1 MSSVVLLPLDPVPP
15 PPGAVPTLAAVE
27 RETAARLGPFYWL
40 QATAGTASTIVVE
53 SARSNAPIGGYEG
66 LWALR
71 RDAVRAADRVRTV
84 DRVDGPSGSLV
95 VDFPYEDAPVA
106 GEWVELHHLH
116 PDQQLRTDVLAGLR
130 RCYLLDSFEVPPPAG
145 AYAYANG
152 NGYGA
157 RAVIREVNGNG
168 NGPWLVLPQQESGP
182 PVVSSFAQP
191 ALQSGGST
199 VADLTAVAF
208 WLTSARQILGV
219 AVNAEMIPQLER
231 WGRASGGWSA
241 YANRGRVYLAAPGGA
256 VAAGPLEVRAYRDA
270 FGIVGGLDDPR
281 GPTDDDDELAV
292 PVEYAAALAHIEAWR
307 RHSDRLEASAAEGR
321 FATQEMAAAEASRCA
336 AKFADFLFRPQT
348 ERGDSIASPWSASRG
363 GGSVNGLGGTGALA
377 GAVVNRG
384 W

>member
-1 MSSVVLLPLDPVPP
+1 M
-15 PPGAVPTLAAVE
+15 
-27 RETAARLGPFYWL
+27 
-40 QATAGTASTIVVE
+40 
-53 SARSNAPIGGYEG
+53 
-66 LWALR
+66 
-71 RDAVRAADRVRTV
+71 
-84 DRVDGPSGSLV
+84 
-95 VDFPYEDAPVA
+95 
-106 GEWVELHHLH
+106 
-116 PDQQLRTDVLAGLR
+116 
-130 RCYLLDSFEVPPPAG
+130 
-145 AYAYANG
+145 
-152 NGYGA
+152 
-157 RAVIREVNGNG
+157 
-168 NGPWLVLPQQESGP
+168 
-182 PVVSSFAQP
+182 SSFAQP
-191 ALQSGGST
+191 ALQSGGAT

-256 VAAGPLEVRAYRDA
+256 VSAGPLEVRAYRDA

-321 FATQEMAAAEASRCA
+321 FATQEMAAAEASRVA